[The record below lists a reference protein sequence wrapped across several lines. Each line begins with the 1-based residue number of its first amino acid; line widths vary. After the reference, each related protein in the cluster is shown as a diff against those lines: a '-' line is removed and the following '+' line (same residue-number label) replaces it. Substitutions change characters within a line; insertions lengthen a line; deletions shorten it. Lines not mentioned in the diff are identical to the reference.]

1 MVESN
6 KRQVQARRDLY
17 IEFYENREIV
27 QKVNDLIEQEKATLQ
42 KGVKEHMDV
51 LDGVVSW
58 LRDIIE

>member
-1 MVESN
+1 
-6 KRQVQARRDLY
+6 VQARKDLY